1 VKRSGFAIAVVV
13 ATLAASVV
21 VLQPRAVAEDRI
33 EQGRRM
39 FMEQGCYGCHTV
51 ERVGTPIGPDL
62 SRLGTRYA
70 PIVIENWL
78 RDPASQKPSAHMP
91 RLELTE
97 PQIKSIAAFLASL
110 T

>member
-1 VKRSGFAIAVVV
+1 MKCPRLAIAVVA
-13 ATLAASVV
+13 ATLAMSVV
-21 VLQPRAVAEDRI
+21 ALQQRAVAEDRI
-33 EQGRRM
+33 EQGRRL
-39 FMEQGCYGCHTV
+39 FMQQGCYGCHTV
-51 ERVGTPIGPDL
+51 ERLGTPIGPDL
-62 SRLGTRYA
+62 SHLGARYA

-97 PQIKSIAAFLASL
+97 PQIKAIAAFLASL